1 MKPLSS
7 STASHQV
14 LLQIIEDKEKELIQ
28 IRQAAVNAAQEE
40 KNQAEIRLSELEQD
54 FKHNIQVLYDKEDE
68 IKCLKE
74 EAFRLEKKHEAE
86 MQKVRQMEEEKS
98 KLHVLKA
105 TSEMEETLRK
115 KLQEEFN
122 QRLDSK
128 QQEIERQY
136 QVALMN
142 EIRDRELDIR
152 KEFEKEMIDRDRR
165 HASKLKEMKK
175 ELETTERE
183 LMQVVYASEQKY
195 NERERVKIEEFE
207 LQAERKMSRTL
218 EECEREWKNRLRDMS
233 SEKDEIE
240 REASCIE
247 QEMLRVEQEN
257 KNLKAKAT
265 ELIDVIGNMES
276 DFNRKTRENQ
286 SRQEE
291 SQHQIMK
298 WKEKATSLQLEVKTL
313 RKEQNSKVISIHSGH
328 KSRTKAMRRELK
340 VASRKLKQLVEMR
353 QEDQDLIREKE
364 EEYRE
369 SKRKWK
375 EQMLQL
381 KKEIKQMEVEL
392 EGTRERI
399 LIEKNYEEKS
409 KSSYKEEMKL
419 KLEVEEKRR
428 QEMVVTHQR
437 EQEALKAEHE
447 RFKNR
452 VEQEKQD
459 ILREKE
465 RLETSVRVRMEQ
477 STQSQKQLSQLQTS
491 LKNEAQTVQQLLSEK
506 EDINKQNMQLKDTLK
521 TLRGEMEHIT
531 NSFVEERE
539 AQVEKLEQVDSQFR
553 QVTEERDRLIEL
565 SNKLKGKLW
574 HKSGSSKEEV
584 EVEQLAETL
593 WGKIVTQDRRP
604 DRSLR
609 ASERATKSQES
620 WKTKQKNNETLKK
633 TQKHAIRNWNIKHD
647 E

>member
-1 MKPLSS
+1 MKSLSS
-7 STASHQV
+7 SAASHQV

-68 IKCLKE
+68 IKGLKE

-152 KEFEKEMIDRDRR
+152 KEFEKEMMDRDRR

-207 LQAERKMSRTL
+207 LQAERKLSRTL

-381 KKEIKQMEVEL
+381 KREIKQMEVEL

-419 KLEVEEKRR
+419 KIEVEEKRR

-437 EQEALKAEHE
+437 EQEVLKAEHE

-452 VEQEKQD
+452 VEQEKQE

-465 RLETSVRVRMEQ
+465 RLETSIRVRMEQ

-584 EVEQLAETL
+584 EVEELAETL

-620 WKTKQKNNETLKK
+620 WKTKQKNNEKVRV
-633 TQKHAIRNWNIKHD
+633 RNWNIKHD

>member
-1 MKPLSS
+1 MKSLSS
-7 STASHQV
+7 SAASHQV

-68 IKCLKE
+68 IKGLKE

-152 KEFEKEMIDRDRR
+152 KEFEKEMMDRDRR

-207 LQAERKMSRTL
+207 LQAERKLSRTL

-340 VASRKLKQLVEMR
+340 VSSRKLKQLVEMR

-381 KKEIKQMEVEL
+381 KREIKQMEVEL

-419 KLEVEEKRR
+419 KIEVEEKRR

-584 EVEQLAETL
+584 EVEELAETL

-620 WKTKQKNNETLKK
+620 WKTKQKNNEKVRV
-633 TQKHAIRNWNIKHD
+633 RNWNIKHD

>member
-1 MKPLSS
+1 MRPLSS
-7 STASHQV
+7 SNTASHQA

-74 EAFRLEKKHEAE
+74 EAVRLEKKHEAE
-86 MQKVRQMEEEKS
+86 LQKVREMEKEKS

-128 QQEIERQY
+128 QQEVERQY
-136 QVALMN
+136 QLALMN
-142 EIRDRELDIR
+142 EIRDRELDTR
-152 KEFEKEMIDRDRR
+152 KEFEKEMMDRDRR
-165 HASKLKEMKK
+165 HASKMKEMKK

-195 NERERVKIEEFE
+195 NERERVKIEEIE
-207 LQAERKMSRTL
+207 LQAERRLSRTL
-218 EECEREWKNRLRDMS
+218 DECEREWKNRLRDVS
-233 SEKDEIE
+233 SEKDVIE
-240 REASCIE
+240 REASYIE
-247 QEMLRVEQEN
+247 QEMLRMEQEN
-257 KNLKAKAT
+257 KNLKTKVT

-276 DFNRKTRENQ
+276 EFNKKTRENQ

-298 WKEKATSLQLEVKTL
+298 WKEKATILQSEVKML
-313 RKEQNSKVISIHSGH
+313 RKEQNGKVASIHSGH

-340 VASRKLKQLVEMR
+340 IASRKLKQLVEMR

-381 KKEIKQMEVEL
+381 KREIKQMEVEL
-392 EGTRERI
+392 EGTKERI

-419 KLEVEEKRR
+419 KMEAEVKRR
-428 QEMVVTHQR
+428 QEMVVAHQR
-437 EQEALKAEHE
+437 EQEALKVEHE
-447 RFKNR
+447 RFKNL
-452 VEQEKQD
+452 VEQEKQE

-491 LKNEAQTVQQLLSEK
+491 LNNEAKTVQQLLSEK
-506 EDINKQNMQLKDTLK
+506 EDINKQNMQLKDALK
-521 TLRGEMEHIT
+521 TLRSEMENIT
-531 NSFVEERE
+531 NSFLEERK
-539 AQVEKLEQVDSQFR
+539 AQVDKLEKVDSQFR
-553 QVTEERDRLIEL
+553 QVSEERDRLIEL
-565 SNKLKGKLW
+565 SNKLKGKLSQ
-574 HKSGSSKEEV
+574 KSSSNKEEV
-584 EVEQLAETL
+584 EVEELAETL
-593 WGKIVTQDRRP
+593 WGKIVTGERRP
-604 DRSLR
+604 DKGLR
-609 ASERATKSQES
+609 NSERATKSQES
-620 WKTKQKNNETLKK
+620 WKTKQKQN
-633 TQKHAIRNWNIKHD
+633 QKVRVRNWNIKHD